1 MRSIRSQLNR
11 IEEQVAGIGSFLAV
25 DKVPGEEEK
34 DGAGVKES
42 AVPSSSSSNTS
53 SSSSSVSSSPP
64 STPSSDRS
72 SMKREVVI
80 LKDYMEDMLDRSDDL
95 ISGQERLRQLME
107 DKLVPPPDHMAGRA
121 PTLHRIEDLLLRLLV
136 RSGDSEILDEYGKP
150 KAYDNLRAVRSPT
163 LNQSASGH
171 SRFSDP
177 ETELSAETDVSS
189 IRAPAPPGSLASGF
203 QRKVF
208 QDGASDVPS
217 SLLVTTP
224 RIDGELDEEWELQNL
239 PRGTPPPHGPRRRA
253 VRPDLFHLRD
263 MHQMTMQD
271 GDYPEEMQ
279 RADTPSS
286 QSEISMAPRRAPPV
300 APVPHSLEHDLP
312 RTPES
317 RTPTPPRPRTHRP
330 GPLPRPLD
338 VPSPVMPGRPSTFV
352 PSSLRPGTIPPMMPR
367 PSRLAGTREP
377 MTTT

>member
-1 MRSIRSQLNR
+1 
-11 IEEQVAGIGSFLAV
+11 
-25 DKVPGEEEK
+25 
-34 DGAGVKES
+34 
-42 AVPSSSSSNTS
+42 
-53 SSSSSVSSSPP
+53 
-64 STPSSDRS
+64 
-72 SMKREVVI
+72 MKREVII

-107 DKLVPPPDHMAGRA
+107 DKLVPPPDHLSGRA

-136 RSGDSEILDEYGKP
+136 RAGDSEILDEYGHSKE
-150 KAYDNLRAVRSPT
+150 YDNLGSVRSPT
-163 LNQSASGH
+163 VNQSASGH

-177 ETELSAETDVSS
+177 ETELSTETDVSS

-203 QRKVF
+203 QRKYF
-208 QDGASDVPS
+208 QDETSDVPS

-253 VRPDLFHLRD
+253 APPDLSHLRG
-263 MHQMTMQD
+263 MQQPPMQD
-271 GDYPEEMQ
+271 EDYPEEMPQ
-279 RADTPSS
+279 AESPSS
-286 QSEISMAPRRAPPV
+286 RSETSIAPRRAPPV
-300 APVPHSLEHDLP
+300 APIPPPLEHDLP

-317 RTPTPPRPRTHRP
+317 RTPTPPRPRNHRP

-352 PSSLRPGTIPPMMPR
+352 PNSLRPGTIPPMMPR